1 MLYQFKRKILPLLII
16 FVMLFSS
23 MGAAL
28 ADYETLGRKLVVTEN
43 GITYFIQGSY
53 SKNRTKV
60 SISTAQ
66 DKDYTEISI
75 SKNNGTVVSTTYDY
89 KGKNFLGTPRY
100 SESRQ
105 VIDLDTFDSQSIDSL
120 TLQAI
125 TYNST
130 TKTPSDFGDRYD
142 YAYGSEGAKTYLK
155 IHCKNTYQIRT
166 DTLSDA
172 KEAKCDA
179 YTSSIKKCNS
189 SMAKY
194 RVGTVGSGIA
204 TGVLVGLIIVNIAF
218 PPSVIVTIIVAAVG
232 AATGYTAAIYCLIDS
247 YEYYRDAKDLYVT
260 IRSYGT
266 NITPGH
272 F

>member
-105 VIDLDTFDSQSIDSL
+105 VIDLDTFDSQSIDSV

-125 TYNST
+125 KYNSK
-130 TKTPSDFGDRYD
+130 TKEKLWFKYS
-142 YAYGSEGAKTYLK
+142 YANGSEGTKTYLK
-155 IHCKNTYQIRT
+155 ISCNATYQIRT
-166 DTLSDA
+166 DNLAQTKKDN
-172 KEAKCDA
+172 CNA
-179 YTSSIKKCNS
+179 YTNSIKKINS
-189 SMAKY
+189 SLTTAK
-194 RVGTVGSGIA
+194 A
-204 TGVLVGLIIVNIAF
+204 NALLAGVTMEIILAVVAVCVAF
-218 PPSVIVTIIVAAVG
+218 PPAAIVTAIVAAAGG
-232 AATGYTAAIYCLIDS
+232 AGVIKSIDFLTTSVNATILAFDK
-247 YEYYRDAKDLYVT
+247 YEDVKDLYVT
-260 IRSYGT
+260 IRSYCT
-266 NITPGH
+266 KL
-272 F
+272 